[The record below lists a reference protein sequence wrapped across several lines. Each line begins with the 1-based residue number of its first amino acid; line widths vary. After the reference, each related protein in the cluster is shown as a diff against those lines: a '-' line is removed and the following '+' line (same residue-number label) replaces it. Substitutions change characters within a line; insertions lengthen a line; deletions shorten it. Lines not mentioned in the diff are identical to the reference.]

1 MDLGLKGR
9 VALVAAA
16 SRGLGKAIA
25 WELAREG
32 VDVTIC
38 ARGKEQL
45 KQAAEEIAR
54 STTSRV
60 LAIAADVTVAKEV
73 TGLVTAVLEQFGRLD
88 ILVNNAGGPPPGS
101 FLTFSDEDW
110 RRALELN
117 LISTARLTRA
127 VIPTMRA
134 NRWGRIINI
143 TSVAVKQP
151 IPDLVLSNAARSG
164 VIGLA
169 KTLAL
174 ELASDG
180 ITVNSVCPGFTLT
193 ERVQQLAQ
201 VRAEREGKSVEEI
214 LAAYERQIPM
224 GRLGRPEELA
234 ALVTFLASERA
245 SYITGTAIQ
254 VDGGFVRGV
263 Y

>member
-16 SRGLGKAIA
+16 SRGLGKACA

-32 VDVTIC
+32 ADVAIC

-45 KQAAEEIAR
+45 KRTAQEIAHDTGR
-54 STTSRV
+54 RV
-60 LAIAADVTVAKEV
+60 LAAAADVTSTRDVME
-73 TGLVTAVLEQFGRLD
+73 LVETVIKRLGRLD
-88 ILVNNAGGPPPGS
+88 ILVCNAGGPPPGPS
-101 FLTFSDEDW
+101 LNFSDEDW

-117 LISTARLTRA
+117 LLSAVRLIRTA
-127 VIPTMRA
+127 VPSMQE
-134 NRWGRIINI
+134 NRWGRIIAL

-151 IPDLVLSNAARSG
+151 IPDLILSNAARSG
-164 VIGLA
+164 VVGLV

-174 ELASDG
+174 ELAPAG
-180 ITVNSVCPGFTLT
+180 ITANCVCPGFTQT
-193 ERVQQLAQ
+193 ERVLELAHA
-201 VRAEREGKSVEEI
+201 RAEREGDTLEEV
-214 LAAYERQIPM
+214 LASYNRQIPL
-224 GRLGRPEELA
+224 GRMGRPEELA
-234 ALVTFLASERA
+234 ALVAFLASERA

-254 VDGGFVRGV
+254 VDGGYVRGM

>member
-134 NRWGRIINI
+134 NPSRMNELIGF
-143 TSVAVKQP
+143 VKE
-151 IPDLVLSNAARSG
+151 AAW
-164 VIGLA
+164 
-169 KTLAL
+169 
-174 ELASDG
+174 
-180 ITVNSVCPGFTLT
+180 
-193 ERVQQLAQ
+193 
-201 VRAEREGKSVEEI
+201 
-214 LAAYERQIPM
+214 QISS
-224 GRLGRPEELA
+224 RLGYQGPRE
-234 ALVTFLASERA
+234 VSQ
-245 SYITGTAIQ
+245 S
-254 VDGGFVRGV
+254 VRHGV
-263 Y
+263 